1 MSVLRSVAATL
12 LFLILAGSVAAAQNR
27 QEGDFALTNFTFQD
41 GSKLASLS
49 MHYITLGDPKS
60 PAVLVL
66 HGTLGSGAGLGRRIQ
81 VSPS

>member
-1 MSVLRSVAATL
+1 MGDLRSIALSFLVIL
-12 LFLILAGSVAAAQNR
+12 LASPDAIAQAR
-27 QEGDFALTNFTFQD
+27 QEGDFVLNNFTLHD

-66 HGTLGSGAGLGRRIQ
+66 HGTG
-81 VSPS
+81 